1 MPARSL
7 FLVERLAAAVLLDQT
22 RHDQLGGLEG
32 GEAFT
37 AGQALAAPAH
47 LIALGDQSR
56 VNHFGVMGTAEG
68 TMHGAGTGVAE
79 GSRMVAHPRP
89 AEHPQNRAAPAR
101 WERREES
108 DVAAHAKR
116 DKNHTLRYTSAAPD
130 STAMEQPMTLRPIA
144 LLAFLLLA
152 ACSSDKPKPAPTP
165 PAPRSVSMVEPV
177 LPAHLRGAER
187 NPEQR
192 PGPACRAAA
201 RCRWRCW

>member
-1 MPARSL
+1 
-7 FLVERLAAAVLLDQT
+7 
-22 RHDQLGGLEG
+22 
-32 GEAFT
+32 
-37 AGQALAAPAH
+37 
-47 LIALGDQSR
+47 
-56 VNHFGVMGTAEG
+56 
-68 TMHGAGTGVAE
+68 
-79 GSRMVAHPRP
+79 MVAHPRP

-177 LPAHLRGAER
+177 LPAHLRELSGTLSSVQGSLPRGSEVQMALLVIDER
-187 NPEQR
+187 DRPQRLLASETVLASGELMPFRLPFNPESF
-192 PGPACRAAA
+192 PPAGGALRVELHARVIQSGQLAWRLHPLRIAQPTTQALGELRLVRAP
-201 RCRWRCW
+201 